1 MSGMG
6 AARVVFEALS
16 PWQQITSTPYAVH
29 AQFVGENAVG
39 EIEIDSTEVQ
49 QRVTGTCAT
58 GQFITAVAE
67 DGSVT
72 CG

>member
-16 PWQQITSTPYAVH
+16 PWQQITSTPY
-29 AQFVGENAVG
+29 AVG